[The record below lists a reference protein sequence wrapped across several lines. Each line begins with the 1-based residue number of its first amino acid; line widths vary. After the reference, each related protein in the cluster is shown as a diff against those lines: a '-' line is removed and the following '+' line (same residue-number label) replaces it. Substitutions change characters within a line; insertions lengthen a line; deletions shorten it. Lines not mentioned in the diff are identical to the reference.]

1 MDIGAVL
8 ILIVIPVAILAAA
21 VIGFFSQ
28 RRSRS

>member
-1 MDIGAVL
+1 MDIGAVI

-21 VIGFFSQ
+21 VIGFFAE